1 MSGSLVVQAL
11 ARHAEQRP
19 EAIALQGADS
29 SLSYTD
35 LHARV
40 RHLAGELEAANIKM
54 LGLLADNGIDWVV
67 ADLAALAAGIPCV
80 PLPPFFSAQQLAHA
94 MRNSGVDVV
103 LSDQSGRMQ
112 ELLGGQGQPV
122 PLQFAGN
129 LTALRLPGHD
139 AVAALP
145 PRTAKITYTSGTT
158 GQPKGVCLSREAM
171 ETVAQSLCQA
181 SAANENDR
189 HLCLLPLST
198 LLENIGGIY
207 VPLLAGACSCV
218 LPLRQVGL
226 QGASALDVGVMLQA
240 MHAQHA
246 SSVIMV
252 PQLLHALVAALGM
265 GGTAPTTLRF
275 IAVGGA
281 PVSPRLLAA
290 AQQYGLPVFEGY
302 GLSECASVV
311 AVNTPHAHK
320 PGSVGRPLPHVQL
333 QIDADGE
340 IHVYGIGS
348 LGYLG
353 EPARAEAA
361 PVATGDL
368 GYLDADGYLYLTG
381 RKKHIFIT
389 AFGRNV
395 APEWVERELLGE
407 PEILQAAVFGE
418 SRPHNCAV
426 LVPRPGTSAEHI
438 GRALAAANARLP
450 DYARVHDWIA
460 AQEPFTPANGMST
473 ANGRLRRG
481 VIGQAYAERIAAV
494 YPS

>member
-1 MSGSLVVQAL
+1 MKAL
-11 ARHAEQRP
+11 FDALQRHAEAHP
-19 EAIALQGADS
+19 
-29 SLSYTD
+29 
-35 LHARV
+35 ARV
-40 RHLAGELEAANIKM
+40 ALTDGQQALDYAALTTRVEA
-54 LGLLADNGIDWVV
+54 LADHLSTLAPHTVAIWADNSADWAV
-67 ADLAALAAGIPCV
+67 ADLAAARAALPSV
-80 PLPPFFSAQQLAHA
+80 PLPVFFSPTQITHAIAQA
-94 MRNSGVDVV
+94 GVDLV
-103 LSDQSGRMQ
+103 LTDQP
-112 ELLGGQGQPV
+112 E
-122 PLQFAGN
+122 
-129 LTALRLPGHD
+129 ALRTLVPD
-139 AVAALP
+139 ATHIALP
-145 PRTAKITYTSGTT
+145 HAGRLQAFSMPRTTPAELPAGCLKITFTSGTT
-158 GQPKGVCLSREAM
+158 GSPKGVCLSAAALS
-171 ETVAQSLCQA
+171 TVARALTTAGDGQA
-181 SAANENDR
+181 TDR
-189 HLCLLPLST
+189 HLCLLPLAT
-198 LLENIGGIY
+198 LLENVGGLY
-207 VPLLAGACSCV
+207 APLLAGATVCV
-218 LPLRQVGL
+218 PSLTEVGL
-226 QGASALDVGVMLQA
+226 KGSSGLDVATLIGALTRWQA
-240 MHAQHA
+240 STA
-246 SSVIMV
+246 IMV
-252 PQLLHALVAALGM
+252 PQMLQAVVAAARAGL
-265 GGTAPTTLRF
+265 PLPRQLRYL
-275 IAVGGA
+275 ALGGA
-281 PVSPRLLAA
+281 PVAPTLLAA
-290 AQQYGLPVFEGY
+290 AGELGLPVFEGY

-340 IHVYGIGS
+340 IHVYGIDS

-438 GRALAAANARLP
+438 GRALDAANARLP

-473 ANGRLRRG
+473 ANGRLRRS